1 MVRDKVL
8 APEHPEKI
16 WVSLVKVKTGHGMEA
31 GDNEAWQT
39 KRLEWANTL
48 WEPVD
53 RPPSKKKKK
62 RQQKKSIG
70 DLLR

>member
-31 GDNEAWQT
+31 DDNEAWQT

-48 WEPVD
+48 WEP
-53 RPPSKKKKK
+53 SG
-62 RQQKKSIG
+62 QTTI
-70 DLLR
+70 